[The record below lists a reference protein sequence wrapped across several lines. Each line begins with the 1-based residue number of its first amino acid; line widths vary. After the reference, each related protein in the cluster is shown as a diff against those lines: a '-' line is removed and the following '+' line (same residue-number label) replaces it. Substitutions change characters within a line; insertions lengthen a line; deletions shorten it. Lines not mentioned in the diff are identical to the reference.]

1 VNAGNFTNTLADV
14 GMTAFDDLVE
24 KIFGDEM
31 GIGIDA
37 HQVLRDSSIG
47 PGGLPVQ

>member
-1 VNAGNFTNTLADV
+1 VNAGNFTHALADV
-14 GMTAFDDLVE
+14 GMTVFNDPVE
-24 KIFGDEM
+24 KISGDEM

-47 PGGLPVQ
+47 SGGLPVQ